1 MFIYL
6 VTVSA
11 SKLEE
16 VRLTFM
22 AALLS
27 KDQVKFSKLNS
38 DFSNL
43 IFVSCHKLLKMYS
56 PSELFKDGLK
66 LYVFESLKLKATF

>member
-38 DFSNL
+38 DFLNDFFCVFLSSL
-43 IFVSCHKLLKMYS
+43 VYFLKT
-56 PSELFKDGLK
+56 D
-66 LYVFESLKLKATF
+66 